1 MQGLPGKK
9 KKKDEPWRSRC
20 GWREKRTK
28 EDAKRPEES
37 RDGERMHWW
46 PSSDGKRQ
54 LDEEKKL

>member
-1 MQGLPGKK
+1 MPVKK

-20 GWREKRTK
+20 GWREKRNK

-37 RDGERMHWW
+37 LDGERMHWG
-46 PSSDGKRQ
+46 SSTALSRR